1 MDKSSKDKVL
11 DNYTLLNKKDYVKYK
26 DKYPGLKDE
35 SLYELNTK
43 DKDTIDDLNVIFGK
57 AILIVSGLESNS
69 KEVKAMK
76 AQLMSKLPPQ
86 ATQSGDVDI
95 FKLLSAMPKE
105 QLDTLTKEMSKG
117 FESMPESM
125 ITQSSVSYVRS
136 EYEKIGIDTE
146 KLKIIIYYLLVL
158 KCLV

>member
-1 MDKSSKDKVL
+1 
-11 DNYTLLNKKDYVKYK
+11 
-26 DKYPGLKDE
+26 
-35 SLYELNTK
+35 
-43 DKDTIDDLNVIFGK
+43 
-57 AILIVSGLESNS
+57 
-69 KEVKAMK
+69 MK